1 MVVTSTAIMMSVV
14 WMVMAI
20 DVLAVLVGGGY
31 CCWLEFGGVGGCG
44 VVGGGGLV
52 EVGGY
57 GSGHDVFLLCEVVMT
72 MMMIGNDTR

>member
-31 CCWLEFGGVGGCG
+31 CCWLEFGGVGG
-44 VVGGGGLV
+44 GGLV